1 MINRYHITNTLS
13 HVLKTLVKNAG
24 LCSNFLCP
32 FTSRSRLFAL
42 TTDLPGPADGPLNIV
57 QGNILASWS
66 QNQNPFRMSEGDKS
80 DGNLGVL
87 PIWALDDTRY
97 SSKIA
102 ISWCSCLATSRWWW
116 IHNRSSISYLT
127 NTLCQL
133 LKTLLKNAGLFSKFP
148 CLFTSQSRLFALTTD
163 LPGTADG
170 PLNIVQGNILASW
183 SQNQNP
189 VRMSEGDRS
198 DGNLGVLPFWALDDT
213 RYSSKIAISW
223 CSCLATSRWWWIH
236 NRSSIS
242 YLTNTLCQL
251 LKTLLKNASLFSK
264 CPCLFTSR
272 SRLFALTTD
281 LPGTADGTRN
291 IVQGNIL
298 ASWSQN
304 QNPFRMSEG
313 DESDGNLGVLHNRT
327 LDETRYSSKI
337 AIFWCSCLATSRWW
351 WIHNSSSIHH
361 D

>member
-66 QNQNPFRMSEGDKS
+66 QNQNPFRMSEGDKR

-116 IHNRSSISYLT
+116 IHNRSSILYLT

-133 LKTLLKNAGLFSKFP
+133 LKTLLKNAGLCSNFLCP
-148 CLFTSQSRLFALTTD
+148 FTSRSRLFALTTD

-189 VRMSEGDRS
+189 
-198 DGNLGVLPFWALDDT
+198 
-213 RYSSKIAISW
+213 
-223 CSCLATSRWWWIH
+223 
-236 NRSSIS
+236 
-242 YLTNTLCQL
+242 
-251 LKTLLKNASLFSK
+251 
-264 CPCLFTSR
+264 
-272 SRLFALTTD
+272 
-281 LPGTADGTRN
+281 
-291 IVQGNIL
+291 
-298 ASWSQN
+298 
-304 QNPFRMSEG
+304 FRISEG
-313 DESDGNLGVLHNRT
+313 DESDGNLGVLLIRT
-327 LDETRYSSKI
+327 LDDTRYWSEI
-337 AIFWCSCLATSRWW
+337 AISWCSCLATSSWW
-351 WIHNSSSIHH
+351 WIHKRS
-361 D
+361 

>member
-1 MINRYHITNTLS
+1 MINRYHISHALS
-13 HVLKTLVKNAG
+13 HVLKTLPQDPG

-66 QNQNPFRMSEGDKS
+66 QNQNPFRMSEGDES

-87 PIWALDDTRY
+87 LIRTLDDTRY
-97 SSKIA
+97 LSRIA
-102 ISWCSCLATSRWWW
+102 ISWWSCLATS
-116 IHNRSSISYLT
+116 
-127 NTLCQL
+127 
-133 LKTLLKNAGLFSKFP
+133 G
-148 CLFTSQSRLFALTTD
+148 
-163 LPGTADG
+163 
-170 PLNIVQGNILASW
+170 
-183 SQNQNP
+183 
-189 VRMSEGDRS
+189 
-198 DGNLGVLPFWALDDT
+198 
-213 RYSSKIAISW
+213 
-223 CSCLATSRWWWIH
+223 WWWIH

-281 LPGTADGTRN
+281 LPGTADGPLNIVEGNILASWSQNQNPFRMSEGNKSDGNLGVLPIWALADTRYSSKIAISWCSCLATSRWWWIHNRSSILYLTNTLCQLLKTLLKNAGLCSNFLCPFTSRSRLFALTTDLPGTADGTLN

-304 QNPFRMSEG
+304 QNPFRISEG
-313 DESDGNLGVLHNRT
+313 DESDGNLGVLLIRT
-327 LDETRYSSKI
+327 LDDTRYWSEI
-337 AIFWCSCLATSRWW
+337 AISWCSCLATSSWW
-351 WIHNSSSIHH
+351 WIHKRS
-361 D
+361 